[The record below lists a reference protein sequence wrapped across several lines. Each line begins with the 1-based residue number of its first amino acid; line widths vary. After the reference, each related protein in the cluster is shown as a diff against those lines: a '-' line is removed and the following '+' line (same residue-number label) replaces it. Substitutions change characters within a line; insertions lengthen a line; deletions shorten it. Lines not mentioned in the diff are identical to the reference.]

1 MKLTRPVDPSPRTR
15 PAARVLRCGGRSVRW
30 RGRSLVVG
38 LGATAL
44 AVVLGVLAI
53 GGGDYPM
60 SPADVLRTLTGG
72 GSPAEDFI
80 VGELR
85 LPRLVTALAVGAALA
100 LSGAILQSLVR
111 NPLGSPDVL
120 GVTQGAA
127 TGALIVVVAGGGTL
141 LLSGAALLGGLA
153 TGLLLWAV
161 AGRHGLHGHR
171 LVLVGIGTT
180 AILTGVNG
188 WLLTRAPLMDA
199 ARAVLW
205 LTGSLD
211 GRGWAQAVPLLGL
224 LALLTPVVVG
234 TARALSLIELGDDT
248 ATALGVP
255 VSLVR
260 QLLLGAAVLLAAG
273 AAAAAGPVSFVALV
287 APHLARRLTRAP
299 GPNLAGA
306 AGIGAVLLLAADL
319 AAQRAID
326 GHQLPVG
333 VVTGL
338 IGGAYLVWLLAA
350 RRRAARI

>member
-1 MKLTRPVDPSPRTR
+1 M
-15 PAARVLRCGGRSVRW
+15 RVVRLGGRSVRW
-30 RGRSLVVG
+30 HGRSLMVG
-38 LGATAL
+38 LGVAAL
-44 AVVLGVLAI
+44 VVVLGVAAI

-72 GSPAEDFI
+72 GTPAEDFI

-85 LPRLVTALAVGAALA
+85 LPRLVTALGVGAALA

-127 TGALIVVVAGGGTL
+127 TGALVVVVLGGGTL

-161 AGRHGLHGHR
+161 AGRHGLPGYR

-211 GRGWAQAVPLLGL
+211 GRGWEQAVPLLGL

-234 TARALSLIELGDDT
+234 VARPLSMIELGDDT

-260 QLLLGAAVLLAAG
+260 RLLLAAAVLLAAG

-299 GPNLAGA
+299 GPNLAAA
-306 AGIGAVLLLAADL
+306 AGTGAVLLLAADL
-319 AAQRAID
+319 AAQRAVD

-338 IGGAYLVWLLAA
+338 IGGGYLVWLLAA